1 MNTRTFGL
9 VALFFLNAA
18 AVSGCTAEPA
28 TGSTDSHLVDD
39 PRRYPTTDHPSV
51 GVIFQ
56 GGYVACTGTL
66 IRADVVLTSAQCVRN
81 RDSTREAHG
90 TWYFQLAHGLYAVK
104 ATKVAPRSFAGGI
117 ASNDWAVLKISGS
130 PGVPLPRIAT
140 TGPSRGA
147 PIVVVGGDSRAEQ
160 DPGVMYAAN
169 ARWGERLPI
178 GYADQGS
185 PIFDAAG
192 DLIAIVAGE
201 SHLLGTTASTHL
213 WDADRRAAIA
223 AAMNALR

>member
-1 MNTRTFGL
+1 
-9 VALFFLNAA
+9 
-18 AVSGCTAEPA
+18 
-28 TGSTDSHLVDD
+28 
-39 PRRYPTTDHPSV
+39 
-51 GVIFQ
+51 
-56 GGYVACTGTL
+56 
-66 IRADVVLTSAQCVRN
+66 
-81 RDSTREAHG
+81 
-90 TWYFQLAHGLYAVK
+90 
-104 ATKVAPRSFAGGI
+104 
-117 ASNDWAVLKISGS
+117 
-130 PGVPLPRIAT
+130 
-140 TGPSRGA
+140 
-147 PIVVVGGDSRAEQ
+147 
-160 DPGVMYAAN
+160 MYAAN